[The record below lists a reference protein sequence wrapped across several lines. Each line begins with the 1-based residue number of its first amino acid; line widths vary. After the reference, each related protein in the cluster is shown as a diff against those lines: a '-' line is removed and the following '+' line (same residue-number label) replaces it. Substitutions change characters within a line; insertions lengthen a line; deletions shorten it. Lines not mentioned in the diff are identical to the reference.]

1 MNLAFH
7 YTPVTTA
14 VIPLKNRGHEPT
26 GKTMLSPVGI
36 PPNLPVPPDN
46 DLVAATDRA
55 VMVPPGTA
63 GASQWQVG
71 SFLSAT
77 VRYQNDELFFRIGDQ
92 FFSSRPIPGLLENS
106 RMTLQ
111 VARDQS
117 GAMMLVPMLPLAG
130 RALPRIGGTPSA
142 RSSAQILL
150 EASGGTRA
158 MMAPATATPAS
169 YPAAVQNLA
178 RSLVLPRSLA
188 DYVVRSREASAT
200 AFAAEAGDEVA
211 TISRGLAG
219 WVQTITVAFAQSG
232 LFMEARLRDRKPV
245 SNLDLKKQLL
255 EQIER
260 GSASAQS
267 EEAWAALD
275 DLVALQSA
283 ATAAQQAGG
292 ACYSFMLPSPDGA
305 GAWWVTLQQDPRQ
318 VREDES
324 NKNHQEDERQPPWR
338 IRITGVSLPMGDI
351 DIRIEQVGRYG
362 IGVTMLTEDPARAAH
377 WEASRGELERRLQ
390 GAGLEL
396 ARWNV
401 IDARVEQPPSRGE
414 PGQLRTIRI

>member
-1 MNLAFH
+1 
-7 YTPVTTA
+7 
-14 VIPLKNRGHEPT
+14 
-26 GKTMLSPVGI
+26 MLSPVGI
-36 PPNLPVPPDN
+36 PPNLPVPPDT

-55 VMVPPGTA
+55 VVVPPGTA
-63 GASQWQVG
+63 GTNQWQVG

-77 VRYQNDELFFRIGDQ
+77 VRFQNDELFFRIGDQ

-106 RMTLQ
+106 RLTLQ

-130 RALPRIGGTPSA
+130 RALPRIGGTPAA

-150 EASGGTRA
+150 EASGGLK
-158 MMAPATATPAS
+158 PTPSPTSIAS
-169 YPAAVQNLA
+169 LNPAAVQNLA
-178 RSLVLPRSLA
+178 RSLVLPKSLA
-188 DYVVRSREASAT
+188 DFVVRSAGEHAAT
-200 AFAAEAGDEVA
+200 FAAEAGDEAA
-211 TISRGLAG
+211 TLSRGLAG
-219 WVQTITVAFAQSG
+219 WMQTITMAFAQSG
-232 LFMEARLRDRKPV
+232 LFMEARLKDRKPV

-255 EQIER
+255 EKIE
-260 GSASAQS
+260 GGDAAAHS
-267 EEAWAALD
+267 EEIWAALD

-305 GAWWVTLQQDPRQ
+305 GAWWVTMQQDPRQ

-324 NKNHQEDERQPPWR
+324 NKNKPEDERQPPWR
-338 IRITGVSLPMGDI
+338 IRITGVSLPMGNV
-351 DIRIEQVGRYG
+351 DIRIEQVGQLG
-362 IGVTMLTEDPARAAH
+362 IGVTMLTEDSSRASH
-377 WEASRGELERRLQ
+377 WEASRGELERRLKD
-390 GAGLEL
+390 AGLEL

-401 IDARVEQPPSRGE
+401 IDARVEKPPSRGE